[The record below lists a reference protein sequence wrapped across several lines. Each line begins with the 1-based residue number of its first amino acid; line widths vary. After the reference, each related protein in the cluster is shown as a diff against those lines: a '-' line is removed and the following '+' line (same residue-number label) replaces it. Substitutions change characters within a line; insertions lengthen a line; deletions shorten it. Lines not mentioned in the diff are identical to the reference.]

1 MSRTAVLRDSR
12 DEVRALPI
20 DAEVRAADPDRA
32 GAGSDRFGDRRDAER
47 ARRQYDAVEP
57 ENRLVARSLEWVWEE
72 KLRRTEQIEQEYD
85 AWRREQGS
93 FDCRH
98 RPEQILALGQN
109 LPALWHAA
117 TTTAADR
124 KQIVRLIIKEVA
136 LDKKR
141 RRGFVWIRVIWQTGA
156 ASEHWAQRTVQSYT
170 AHADA
175 DRIRDRIIELNGMN
189 KLDAEIAATFNKV
202 GLRTAH
208 GPDFS
213 GNMIHLL
220 RKRWGIKTVKINRTE
235 ANLQPGRMEVARF
248 ARLGEGQGAE
258 LVKDNEVL
266 PIRIIRQTPL
276 PSTAAL
282 GAG

>member
-1 MSRTAVLRDSR
+1 MPGVESRAVSIADTDGSR
-12 DEVRALPI
+12 YWPSVRTCQRCGTPQ
-20 DAEVRAADPDRA
+20 RQP
-32 GAGSDRFGDRRDAER
+32 RRIAS
-47 ARRQYDAVEP
+47 
-57 ENRLVARSLEWVWEE
+57 RLS
-72 KLRRTEQIEQEYD
+72 
-85 AWRREQGS
+85 G
-93 FDCRH
+93 
-98 RPEQILALGQN
+98 
-109 LPALWHAA
+109 
-117 TTTAADR
+117 
-124 KQIVRLIIKEVA
+124 LIIKEVA

-141 RRGFVWIRVIWQTGA
+141 RRGFVWIQVIWQTGA

-189 KLDAEIAATFNKV
+189 KLDAEIAATLYKD

-220 RKRWGIKTVKINRTE
+220 HKRWGIKTVKINGTE

-248 ARLGEGQGAE
+248 ARPGEGQGAE